1 VRFPLSL
8 VAAMPAMRYQE
19 RSKKAS
25 ALDSGMAPLR
35 RGLLFW
41 RIRRPP
47 RCRHTRGSRGRPNR
61 REPPGALRR
70 SQRRYP
76 ATDPISSRDE
86 SGRERHLA
94 LKNRLVAG
102 GIAREGRSWEK
113 TSDHAPAWVELED
126 IAPIRFRKKA
136 RG

>member
-47 RCRHTRGSRGRPNR
+47 RCRHTRGSRGRPGGNR
-61 REPPGALRR
+61 QERSVVPNAGIQPPTR
-70 SQRRYP
+70 S
-76 ATDPISSRDE
+76 
-86 SGRERHLA
+86 
-94 LKNRLVAG
+94 
-102 GIAREGRSWEK
+102 AREMRAGAS
-113 TSDHAPAWVELED
+113 V
-126 IAPIRFRKKA
+126 I
-136 RG
+136 